1 MKSPDLTRIEL
12 RSDTFTQPSEDMM
25 KAMFSAHVGDDV
37 FGEDPSVNAL
47 ERSVADFFG
56 MESALFCPSGTMTNQ
71 IAIQVHTHPGDEV
84 ICEAGSHV
92 YFYEGG
98 GIAKNAGAQ
107 VRLVQ
112 GDRGQITAEQ
122 IAPLINP
129 DDVHRAR
136 TRLVSLENTC
146 NRGGGSCYDLAEI
159 AKIRTLCDAH
169 GLGLH
174 LDGARLMNAIVAKK
188 EDPQAYGKL
197 FHSISLCLSKGLG
210 APVGSVLIGNAA
222 FIKQARRVR
231 KVMGGGMRQAGFLAA
246 AGMYAMQHNINR
258 LEEDHAHAQQ
268 LAEALGKCD
277 WVGEIMPVET
287 NIVIFE
293 VAHSTDLKGRFSLD
307 SAVSSVS
314 SDSSVSSATTAAQ
327 SVVAGLKNQGIMVSA
342 MSDKHIRMVTHLD
355 VTPEMIQYTT
365 EVLQRI

>member
-1 MKSPDLTRIEL
+1 MSQNPTTVEL
-12 RSDTFTQPSEDMM
+12 RSDTFTQPSE
-25 KAMFSAHVGDDV
+25 AMLQSMFAAQVGDDV
-37 FGEDPSVNAL
+37 FGEDVTVNAL
-47 ERSVADFFG
+47 ERSVAEFLG
-56 MESALFCPSGTMTNQ
+56 MEAGLFCPSGTMTNQ
-71 IAIQVHTHPGDEV
+71 IAIQVHTQPGDEV

-98 GIAKNAGAQ
+98 GIAKNSGAQ

-112 GDRGQITAEQ
+112 GSFGQITAEQ
-122 IAPLINP
+122 ILRVINP

-159 AKIRTLCDAH
+159 AKIRSLCDAH

-174 LDGARLMNAIVAKK
+174 LDGARLMNAIVANQENPK
-188 EDPQAYGKL
+188 DYGKM

-210 APVGSVLIGNAA
+210 APVGSVLLGDAA

-231 KVMGGGMRQAGFLAA
+231 KVMGGGMRQAGYLAA
-246 AGMYAMQHNINR
+246 AGLFAMEHNINR
-258 LEEDHAHAQQ
+258 LADDHAHAKL
-268 LAEALGKCD
+268 LASALADCN
-277 WVGEIMPVET
+277 WVGEIFPVET

-293 VAHSTDLKGRFSLD
+293 VASPKTVAETVAAL
-307 SAVSSVS
+307 SA
-314 SDSSVSSATTAAQ
+314 Q
-327 SVVAGLKNQGIMVSA
+327 NIRVSA

-355 VTPEMIQYTT
+355 VTPEMVQFTA
-365 EVLQRI
+365 EVLKSI